1 MVTDGRSGLF
11 PGDAYTTL
19 LTRQVAEDEKA
30 KGVIIL
36 AIGVGDGIDV
46 HELKAMASEPKD
58 SHWTRLGGFGS
69 LLKLSRAISGLC
81 VPEIPGGST
90 RKWGLCLS
98 PIGGAG
104 FEAPLL
110 LPYRVS
116 CRHNVGC
123 YTCHRGM
130 IWGRDVDIIV
140 TELFWSG
147 CGGSLRG

>member
-1 MVTDGRSGLF
+1 MCTSLQSIRSCRLRCLVFCASVVTDGQSGLF

-36 AIGVGDGIDV
+36 AIGVGRGINV
-46 HELKAMASEPKD
+46 QELQEMASEPKD
-58 SHWTRLGGFGS
+58 SHWTGLGGFGS

-81 VPEIPGGST
+81 VPEIPDGST

-104 FEAPLL
+104 FVLKGRAVCAICE
-110 LPYRVS
+110 
-116 CRHNVGC
+116 CG
-123 YTCHRGM
+123 RGS
-130 IWGRDVDIIV
+130 
-140 TELFWSG
+140 TS
-147 CGGSLRG
+147 